1 MAGGK
6 SMYGFQSMYWCDLS
20 SIGVH
25 FEAVGLQ
32 SSKLDTVGVWNLKE
46 PSRFENRPG
55 SFSRNKYE
63 CGIVWYMKGKRIV
76 GALLWNMPREALQ
89 EARQIIES
97 KTSVQEDESLKEL
110 IPLPNSKN
118 FLLIGRSDSY

>member
-89 EARQIIES
+89 EARQIIG
-97 KTSVQEDESLKEL
+97 K
-110 IPLPNSKN
+110 
-118 FLLIGRSDSY
+118 RSWRTLSSG

>member
-1 MAGGK
+1 
-6 SMYGFQSMYWCDLS
+6 
-20 SIGVH
+20 
-25 FEAVGLQ
+25 
-32 SSKLDTVGVWNLKE
+32 
-46 PSRFENRPG
+46 
-55 SFSRNKYE
+55 
-63 CGIVWYMKGKRIV
+63 MKGKRIV